1 MDCSREE
8 LSGVEGAERS
18 EGDDGNWGG
27 PPRPKLIAVS
37 VEEPCLITGVEP
49 GNGRGVGRESEA
61 AVVPVEPRDNTTR
74 GQGRAAASFTRML
87 GATDW

>member
-1 MDCSREE
+1 VDGASGGSR
-8 LSGVEGAERS
+8 R
-18 EGDDGNWGG
+18 
-27 PPRPKLIAVS
+27 R
-37 VEEPCLITGVEP
+37 
-49 GNGRGVGRESEA
+49 